1 MKKTF
6 LILSL
11 SCLAFF
17 VKSQTFFEKYPL
29 YFGVDWGFTG
39 NSSSNKINISPGN
52 ILVKSES
59 PYPVSPEQR
68 FTANIGYAKE
78 KYSIELS
85 YQILKNTIQYEF
97 GYLKKDVTPIYESG
111 WSPNDEYVHYLALRY
126 YKNLVRKDKKWQI
139 NLGGGIGFA
148 TFDDLFVRPDSSNLG
163 GSSGGGRTFFEDST
177 SFNIEYEAQEQL
189 YRSSALCFE
198 ANLRFQ
204 RPIGQYVVFQFW
216 TRAILSPWYMRGEDF
231 QAKRSDRRDPP
242 QTGSAKTTMNSFGFG
257 IGLQYKFSNH
267 FTPKE
272 KKEEEGYTYKFEVP
286 DGFYISAGIMTTNPL
301 GIQFPSEKN
310 NLFGGGGVGDNQ
322 GTDFQVL
329 LGYQLGKH
337 SFETGLGSLTNSIGA
352 TFDPTGKWTDYEKV
366 IGFVNKI
373 DLIIVPMRYY
383 FELVRL
389 KKWHLKTGGGI
400 VNCFVPSV
408 DFFNQVSGVGSE
420 ERLKS
425 YIIQGELAGKIGCD
439 FNETWA
445 LGITAYYG
453 FGGTRVRR
461 LDFNQTNPT
470 VPFYSNANAY
480 SIGLNL
486 QYKF

>member
-1 MKKTF
+1 MKKIF
-6 LILSL
+6 LIVSL

-17 VKSQTFFEKYPL
+17 AKSQSFFEKYPI
-29 YFGVDWGFTG
+29 YFGVDWVFTM
-39 NSSSNKINISPGN
+39 NSSPNNVNISSGN
-52 ILVKSES
+52 ILTKSNAS
-59 PYPVSPEQR
+59 GFISPESQYA
-68 FTANIGYAKE
+68 FNIGYIKN
-78 KYSIELS
+78 KYSVELS
-85 YQILKNTIQYEF
+85 YQMLNNTIDYEF
-97 GYLKKDVTPIYESG
+97 GYKKGS
-111 WSPNDEYVHYLALRY
+111 SPFYTTVSSPSDRYLNYVALRY
-126 YKNLVRKDKKWQI
+126 YKNLHTKDRKWQL
-139 NLGGGIGFA
+139 NLGGGIGIAQMEDF
-148 TFDDLFVRPDSSNLG
+148 NLG
-163 GSSGGGRTFFEDST
+163 GRSGSRGFLVDTTFAT
-177 SFNIEYEAQEQL
+177 LQYEAVEQTL
-189 YRSSALCFE
+189 KKNTLCFE
-198 ANLRFQ
+198 ANFKFVRSFQ
-204 RPIGQYVVFQFW
+204 YFNFQFW
-216 TRAILSPWYMRGEDF
+216 TRAILSSWYVRSENF
-231 QAKRSDRRDPP
+231 KVKRVDVAEPE
-242 QTGSAKTTMNSFGFG
+242 QTGVAKANMNSFGIG

-301 GIQFPSEKN
+301 GIQFPTEKN

-373 DLIIVPMRYY
+373 DIIIVPMRYY

-400 VNCFVPSV
+400 VNCFIPSV

-461 LDFNQTNPT
+461 LDFNKTNPT